1 MYHSKLLTIVI
12 PAYNMENYL
21 RRCLDSIIVD
31 SVMNKV
37 QVIVVNDGSKDKTS
51 EIAHEYEVKY
61 PNYIQAVDKKNGN
74 YGSCMN
80 VGLSLAHGK
89 YFRSLD
95 ADDWFDTT
103 NYVKFVDELSKT
115 DADMLLGD
123 RYEFHEDSQKMYHVS
138 FSSDVKIFNEDLL
151 LTISVCNFNAFNSL
165 SMVWGLT
172 YKTCVLR
179 ESGIKWDEGIFYTDN
194 EFDFW
199 PLKLVQTI
207 RFMPIPVYVY
217 YLGREGQSVDPAIK
231 NRNFKS
237 YQMVANTI
245 LDEFFKIRKPLS
257 PVYDIQIMFISRMIG
272 PFFFRLLD
280 SFHYDEF
287 AIEEMIQKVS
297 KDPPLYKTITEKI
310 NFQGM
315 KFIDAFHTNR
325 LLFYYIKMRY
335 WIETKRYQL
344 VTNKTLR
351 RFFLKG

>member
-1 MYHSKLLTIVI
+1 MQNCKLLTVVI
-12 PAYNMENYL
+12 PAYNMEKYL
-21 RRCLDSIIVD
+21 HRCLDSIIDD
-31 SVMNKV
+31 SVMDKV
-37 QVIVVNDGSKDKTS
+37 QVLIVNDGSKDKTS

-61 PNYIQAVDKKNGN
+61 PNYIQVVDKENGN

-80 VGLSLAHGK
+80 VGLSLAQGK

-95 ADDWFDTT
+95 ADDWFDTA
-103 NYVKFVDELSKT
+103 NYVKFVEELEKT
-115 DADMLLGD
+115 DADMLLGE
-123 RYEFHEDSQKMYHVS
+123 RYEFYEDSKEMNHVI
-138 FSSDVKIFNEDLL
+138 FSSDVTLFNKDLP
-151 LTISVCNFNAFNSL
+151 LTNSVCDFHAFYSL

-172 YKTCVLR
+172 YKTYILR
-179 ESGIKWDEGIFYTDN
+179 ESGLKWDEGIFYTDN

-207 RFMPIPVYVY
+207 RFIPIPVYVY
-217 YLGREGQSVDPAIK
+217 YLGREGQSVDPAVK

-245 LDEFFKIRKPLS
+245 LDEFLKIRNPLS

-272 PFFFRLLD
+272 PFFFRLLE

-297 KDPPLYKTITEKI
+297 KDPQLYKTISEKI

-325 LLFYYIKMRY
+325 LFFYYIKMRY